1 MKLPFVILMSPVC
14 FTHLFDL
21 VLEPILELKYNCFL
35 TERKKRETLQPQDD
49 RQQDTRKCLMMRN
62 EKRMRGTPPFSLHI
76 PLRKVVIPG
85 LNVFLIPLHHHHE
98 LGICFFLFLSS
109 RRGKEERKGMRGR
122 KKEPDSTKESI
133 IIIIITASSSND
145 SLFSLPFQGKR

>member
-1 MKLPFVILMSPVC
+1 M
-14 FTHLFDL
+14 
-21 VLEPILELKYNCFL
+21 ELKFNCFL
-35 TERKKRETLQPQDD
+35 TERKKRETPQPQDD

-109 RRGKEERKGMRGR
+109 RRGKEERKGREERNER
-122 KKEPDSTKESI
+122 KEERTRLNQR
-133 IIIIITASSSND
+133 ASSS
-145 SLFSLPFQGKR
+145 SQHPHPMTLFSLSLFKEKGNSFTLVTFHFKLT